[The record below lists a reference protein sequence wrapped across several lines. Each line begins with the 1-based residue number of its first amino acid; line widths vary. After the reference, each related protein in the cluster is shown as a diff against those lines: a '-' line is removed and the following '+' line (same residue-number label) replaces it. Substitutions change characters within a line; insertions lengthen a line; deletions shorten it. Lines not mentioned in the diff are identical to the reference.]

1 MYKIKTLFK
10 NSLILIIRQD
20 EKINMVIEEYKNN
33 LKINP
38 QSNQGQNQI
47 RTFKRLNSGH
57 SQRSTRSKARKKGK
71 NANLL
76 NNTFNIIEEEFKNQ
90 VKSEK
95 NKYKYRVLLLKYFS
109 EKYVKNIYK
118 VFDDTYI
125 LLDEFIIDSVKKQN
139 VVLNEFIEYLKSAL
153 TRFVNCISFTD
164 FEFDS
169 FDLYEKYKLKV
180 EDYFK
185 NKIEEEDEKIE
196 MKKFNYSAI
205 DLYNLYL
212 HIKNYSSE
220 SIEYLVK
227 TNIVKE
233 ILIKKYFIDSPSNNT
248 NKAINQKIKELTFEN
263 YDYFFALFEE
273 YDGKYVN
280 INEMFSTLMLIG
292 SNVITNEKWKEIVT
306 ENILQREDFM
316 KINFGFEKDIYLSKP
331 INEEEEI
338 EIKNRDEN
346 FSKSD
351 FVKDIIFDIY
361 QVDGKIDMRKL
372 EKMFKIIDGEIIKE
386 RKKEEEE
393 FYNVS
398 EYEDKEEE
406 ENEENE
412 KDNNNILLNK
422 DDFLHKHEK
431 KKRDLKKDITNNE
444 DHKNNNINDI
454 MREDESDE
462 SSHNES
468 GSDDDEKPRKK
479 SQKVKLSENKN
490 LIFNLVF
497 GLIDNQEN

>member
-1 MYKIKTLFK
+1 M
-10 NSLILIIRQD
+10 
-20 EKINMVIEEYKNN
+20 
-33 LKINP
+33 
-38 QSNQGQNQI
+38 
-47 RTFKRLNSGH
+47 
-57 SQRSTRSKARKKGK
+57 
-71 NANLL
+71 
-76 NNTFNIIEEEFKNQ
+76 
-90 VKSEK
+90 
-95 NKYKYRVLLLKYFS
+95 
-109 EKYVKNIYK
+109 
-118 VFDDTYI
+118 
-125 LLDEFIIDSVKKQN
+125 
-139 VVLNEFIEYLKSAL
+139 
-153 TRFVNCISFTD
+153 
-164 FEFDS
+164 
-169 FDLYEKYKLKV
+169 
-180 EDYFK
+180 
-185 NKIEEEDEKIE
+185 
-196 MKKFNYSAI
+196 
-205 DLYNLYL
+205 
-212 HIKNYSSE
+212 
-220 SIEYLVK
+220 
-227 TNIVKE
+227 
-233 ILIKKYFIDSPSNNT
+233 
-248 NKAINQKIKELTFEN
+248 
-263 YDYFFALFEE
+263 
-273 YDGKYVN
+273 
-280 INEMFSTLMLIG
+280 
-292 SNVITNEKWKEIVT
+292 ITNEQWKEIVT

-406 ENEENE
+406 NIEEYE